1 MWQKGGVYKVH
12 TLGVGSGRSGAGLAR
27 IRYVSRESSVCQGG
41 NAVRVPPR
49 AQQPP
54 RQRGF
59 CFNVCTS
66 TGVGPS
72 DACRGWC
79 LAAAVTCSVIWVA
92 GSEPW
97 LVSPPPAGKWGHP
110 GLLSGWLCWA
120 WLVLYLFM
128 SRGPADDMTCRDFLK
143 IFSPDSLFTGGV
155 GGSWPPRPPTTEDP
169 GTPGHKGA
177 TGVRGPAGSGP
188 SAPNP
193 ASSDQNPVAG
203 ALRAPARRCDLDLHP
218 PPAGGAI
225 TRGFQ
230 YQEFPAGKVRVR
242 RRPGAAVV
250 RLAAVA
256 AKVRGGVGG

>member
-1 MWQKGGVYKVH
+1 VCTKY
-12 TLGVGSGRSGAGLAR
+12 TLWVSDRVVQWSDRAGFR
-27 IRYVSRESSVCQGG
+27 TFPRESSVCQGG

-79 LAAAVTCSVIWVA
+79 LAAAVTCSVIWVE

-155 GGSWPPRPPTTEDP
+155 GESWPPRPPTTEDP

-242 RRPGAAVV
+242 RRPGVAVV

-256 AKVRGGVGG
+256 AKVRGGVGV